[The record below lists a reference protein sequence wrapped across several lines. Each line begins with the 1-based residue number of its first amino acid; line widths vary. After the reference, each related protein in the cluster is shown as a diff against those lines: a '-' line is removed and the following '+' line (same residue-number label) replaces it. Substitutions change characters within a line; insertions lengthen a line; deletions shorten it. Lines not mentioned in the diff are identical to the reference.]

1 MLDREGHGL
10 GAISNGWEELK
21 TDILLRKSLGRSVYN
36 NRGSMAVVLFEILL
50 NLEITVTKVWNFGI
64 CRSIPRFSS
73 FLLRGR
79 AFFHL
84 HMLYIRVGDD
94 GIWPLVPQPRQ
105 LSTHRFV
112 DRDMSPSVCLGD
124 TLPLV
129 GNWPLPPEN
138 VP

>member
-36 NRGSMAVVLFEILL
+36 NCGSMAVVLFEILL
-50 NLEITVTKVWNFGI
+50 NLEITVTAVLNFGI

-79 AFFHL
+79 GFFHL

-105 LSTHRFV
+105 PTAHRFV

-129 GNWPLPPEN
+129 GN
-138 VP
+138 